1 MGVFTAIGTLFGAL
15 AGVFYLEITVMGV
28 YSLCAVIMWLT
39 ITPACVVLTEA
50 RPIESE
56 HDRRSLNCMAV
67 LKGYYEPLRGTHTHT
82 HIHRRTHFLS
92 PPSLCFF
99 LPPPSL
105 CFFFPPPSLCLFLS
119 ITMLLSLP
127 FYYCSFSLFPSL
139 FPLLSRCRIHALNHV
154 CLLVRT

>member
-82 HIHRRTHFLS
+82 HTQAHTLSLPSITLLFSSSAITLFLFPSSITLFISLYHYAFVS
-92 PPSLCFF
+92 PLLLLFF
-99 LPPPSL
+99 LP
-105 CFFFPPPSLCLFLS
+105 
-119 ITMLLSLP
+119 LSL
-127 FYYCSFSLFPSL
+127 SLSL
-139 FPLLSRCRIHALNHV
+139 ALKM
-154 CLLVRT
+154 